1 MSNRKEILLVEDEPP
16 LAAICS
22 GYLKDEPYDIVMV
35 DLVKKAFDH
44 LTSSTPDAILLD
56 LQLPDGNGMD
66 ILNHV
71 HEHNLPC
78 TVIIVTANSSM
89 KTAIEAMQ
97 KGAADF
103 VMKPFNK
110 DRLVYTLRHA
120 FERQQLKTIVQTYR
134 KEFDRNSYNGFIGS
148 SLAMQA
154 TYRMIES
161 AAPSTATI
169 FITGESG
176 TGKELCAE
184 AAHNQSRRSNGPFIA
199 LNCGAIPHDLM
210 ESEIFGHV
218 KGAYTGALSARDGA
232 AQRAHGGTLFLDE
245 ICEMDLDL
253 QVKLLRFLQTGTF
266 QKVGGSTSEKV
277 DVRIVCATNRDP
289 WAEVEAGR
297 FREDL
302 YYRLHVIPIHL
313 PPLRDRDNDVG
324 ELADHFLVHYAQEEG
339 KAFDKFSQTAQQR
352 LTDFSWPGNV
362 RQLQNVIRN
371 AVVMN
376 EGETVEASMLD
387 ASMEVA
393 ERSQGQ
399 SPAPSAAATQPSE
412 SSGGSTSTHANPV
425 PDDALVLFS
434 TDDIYPMWE
443 IERMAIKHAVDT
455 CNGNVQ
461 KAAAVLEVSQS
472 TAYRRLK
479 EIKDGSVELPK
490 LPYQNG

>member
-1 MSNRKEILLVEDEPP
+1 MPNRKHILLVEDEPP
-16 LAAICS
+16 LAAICT
-22 GYLKDEPYDIVMV
+22 GYLKDEPYDVVTV
-35 DLVKKAFDH
+35 DLIKKAFEF
-44 LTSSTPDAILLD
+44 LEAETPDAILLD

-66 ILNHV
+66 ILDHV
-71 HEHNLPC
+71 HKHNLPC

-110 DRLVYTLRHA
+110 ERLVYTLRHA
-120 FERQQLKTIVQTYR
+120 FERQKLTTIVRTYQE
-134 KEFDRNSYNGFIGS
+134 EFDRKSYDGFIGS

-154 TYRMIES
+154 TYRMIDS

-184 AAHNQSRRSNGPFIA
+184 AAHRQSRRSEGPFIA
-199 LNCGAIPHDLM
+199 INCGAIPRDLM

-232 AQRAHGGTLFLDE
+232 AQRADGGTLFLDE

-253 QVKLLRFLQTGTF
+253 QVKLLRFLQTGTL
-266 QKVGGSTSEKV
+266 QKVGDSSPVKV
-277 DVRIVCATNRDP
+277 DARIVCATNRDP

-313 PPLRDRDNDVG
+313 PPLRDRDDDII
-324 ELADHFLVHYAQEEG
+324 ELADHFLSRYAGEEG
-339 KAFDKFSQTAQQR
+339 KGFTGFTDEARTR
-352 LTDFSWPGNV
+352 LKRFSWPGNV

-376 EGETVEASMLD
+376 DGDTIDASMLD
-387 ASMEVA
+387 APMATA
-393 ERSQGQ
+393 ERSVL
-399 SPAPSAAATQPSE
+399 APSGGMPSDRLQTQPTGPVQE
-412 SSGGSTSTHANPV
+412 SGLIP
-425 PDDALVLFS
+425 FS
-434 TDDIYPMWE
+434 DKKIRPMWE
-443 IERMAIKHAVDT
+443 IERMAIKHAVDM
-455 CNGNVQ
+455 CGGNVQ
-461 KAAAVLEVSQS
+461 KAAAALEISQS

-479 EIKDGSVELPK
+479 EIKDGTISIPR
-490 LPYQNG
+490 LPYEC